1 MMDFLWRTAKR
12 FAVLLP
18 ALIITYLSVRKVF
31 PFFDRR
37 VPDVLAIFIT
47 YVIAA
52 YVLIPGLIRVYR
64 IIRPP
69 DHLPLYA
76 VTPDGFA
83 SDPINVGVIATRREL
98 ITAME
103 KAGWYVA
110 DRHSPLNIVR
120 LIIAILIGRPYPS
133 APVSNLYLFGR
144 KQDIAF
150 EIPIGGTPSARHHVR
165 FWATTFDREKELNVR
180 SIHWH
185 HRREHVY
192 SDNLLW
198 VGAASLDVG
207 ISFIRHNFQLS
218 HMIHPDTDQEREL
231 ILQLLR
237 AHGLV
242 RKVEYVKLGEPYRLI
257 NRVMT
262 GHLRSDGQMA
272 VVSLKQPTKIKVGS
286 SPSGKSPKT
295 SRRQARS
302 VTSS

>member
-1 MMDFLWRTAKR
+1 MFNVFWRAAKR
-12 FAVLLP
+12 LALLLP
-18 ALIITYLSVRKVF
+18 AFIIVYLSVRKVF

-37 VPDVLAIFIT
+37 VPDVFAIFFT

-52 YVLIPGLIRVYR
+52 YVLLPGLIRVYR

-69 DHLPLYA
+69 DHLPLYS

-83 SDPINVGVIATRREL
+83 SDPINIGIIATRREL

-103 KAGWYVA
+103 KAGWYTA
-110 DRHSPLNIVR
+110 DRHSLLNVARMIAAIV
-120 LIIAILIGRPYPS
+120 IGRPYS
-133 APVSNLYLFGR
+133 CAPVSSLYLFGR

-165 FWATTFDREKELNVR
+165 FWATTFEKKKKLNVR
-180 SIHWH
+180 SIAWH

-207 ISFIRHNFQLS
+207 ITFIRHNLQLS
-218 HMIHPDTDQEREL
+218 HMIDPDTDQEREL

-242 RKVEYVKLGEPYRLI
+242 NRVDNIKLGEPYSLI
-257 NRVMT
+257 NRVFS
-262 GHLRSDGQMA
+262 GHLRTDGQMA
-272 VVSLKQPTKIKVGS
+272 VVSLKKKVLAS
-286 SPSGKSPKT
+286 DSKNT
-295 SRRQARS
+295 
-302 VTSS
+302 